1 MVKVGILG
9 NHGKT
14 AAINV
19 LAQLCK
25 SSGMKVSVLKDMD
38 LSMCLH
44 SREVSFQDYIHVLSK
59 SNIEMLIVK
68 ITEEGIIN
76 NWFSDIDFDI
86 LIYTIGR
93 SEEDY
98 KCKALYSGERR
109 LFFTLSKDAV
119 SIVNADD
126 RSIFKL
132 LKGNKT
138 HLITYGF
145 NSKASIT
152 ASSIQEEEFNKR
164 VQCCVQRTLTTF
176 SGREL
181 EPQEFS
187 ITLPLNNDQEV
198 YSALAAVTAAMIND
212 VLIPDKILIKKY
224 F

>member
-14 AAINV
+14 AAVNF

-25 SSGMKVSVLKDMD
+25 SSGRKVSVLKDID
-38 LSMCLH
+38 LSICLH
-44 SREVSFQDYIHVLSK
+44 TKEFSFQDYIHALSK
-59 SNIEMLIVK
+59 SDIEMFIVK
-68 ITEEGIIN
+68 ISEEGLIN
-76 NWFSDIDFDI
+76 NWFSGIDFDV

-98 KCKALYSGERR
+98 KCKDLYFGERR
-109 LFFTLSKDAV
+109 LFFTLARDAV

-176 SGREL
+176 SGKEL

-187 ITLPLNNDQEV
+187 ITLPLKNDQEL
-198 YSALAAVTAAMIND
+198 YSALAAITAAMIND
-212 VLIPDKILIKKY
+212 VVIPNKILTKKY

>member
-14 AAINV
+14 ATIDL

-25 SSGMKVSVLKDMD
+25 NSGMKVSVIIDMD
-38 LSMCLH
+38 LSIYLH
-44 SREVSFQDYIHVLSK
+44 NNESSFLNYIDELGK
-59 SNIEMLIVK
+59 NNIDMIIVK
-68 ITEEGIIN
+68 LSEEGLLKD
-76 NWFSDIDFDI
+76 WFSNIDFDVI
-86 LIYTIGR
+86 IYTIGR
-93 SEEDY
+93 SEEEY
-98 KCKALYSGERR
+98 KSLYPSERK
-109 LFFTLSKDAV
+109 LFFTLTNNTV
-119 SIVNADD
+119 SIINADD

-152 ASSIQEEEFNKR
+152 ASSVQQEELNR
-164 VQCCVQRTLTTF
+164 CVQCCVQRTLTTF
-176 SGREL
+176 SGRKL

-187 ITLPLNNDQEV
+187 ISLPLSQDQEI
-198 YSALAAVTAAMIND
+198 YSALAAITAAMIND
-212 VLIPDKILIKKY
+212 IEIPNKILLKKY